1 VLAVEVTGPGDVDT
15 LARRLREVDHRMVV
29 TTAPGLPDQRYRP
42 AVALVVATAPT
53 PAADV
58 VLAGE
63 NDPRFAALTSRL
75 RSYAARLAGA
85 PAAPP
90 HGAPVPYDREWP
102 RAATRRLG
110 RLAAVFA
117 RLDGVRPCSGQHIG
131 STSVPGLAATPVID
145 LQVQVA
151 ALPPATLLDAVLAP
165 LGYLPATGSRPD
177 ALGAEE
183 AAQWRM
189 RVFTGPDPELPTTLV
204 IRQSASPFAA
214 RTVDF
219 RDWLRANPDERDRY
233 QNLKVTLARHPGED
247 RDSSLGAYFD
257 RVQPKIET
265 WRRH

>member
-1 VLAVEVTGPGDVDT
+1 
-15 LARRLREVDHRMVV
+15 MVV
-29 TTAPGLPDQRYRP
+29 TTTPGQPDQRYRP

-53 PAADV
+53 PTADV
-58 VLAGE
+58 VLADG
-63 NDPRFAALTSRL
+63 DDARFAALTTRL
-75 RSYAARLAGA
+75 RGYAARLAGA

-90 HGAPVPYDREWP
+90 HGVPVPYDREWP

-131 STSVPGLAATPVID
+131 ATAVPGLAAIPVID

-151 ALPPATLLDAVLAP
+151 DLPPATLLDAVLAP
-165 LGYLPATGSRPD
+165 LGFLTATGSRPD

-183 AAQWRM
+183 AAKWRM

-204 IRQSASPFAA
+204 VRQAASPFAG

-219 RDWLRANPDERDRY
+219 RDWLRANRAERDRY

-247 RDSSLGAYFD
+247 PDRALHTYFE
-257 RVQPKIET
+257 RAQPKIES
-265 WRRH
+265 WRRGG